1 MYNYAD
7 FELKTAIKTICS
19 IGESLFLLFSEI
31 NVKVQKGKDVISTLP
46 LFGDVQLRVRPEQN

>member
-19 IGESLFLLFSEI
+19 IGEILFSLFSGI
-31 NVKVQKGKDVISTLP
+31 NVKVQKGKDVYKHPSLIWICTT
-46 LFGDVQLRVRPEQN
+46 